1 MSAGRPI
8 YLDHHATTPA
18 DPRVVEAMLPYF
30 TEHFGNAASRQHALG
45 WKASEAVEHARH
57 QVARLLGARAKEI
70 VFTSGATE
78 ANALAIRGV
87 LGARRDKGAHV
98 VTVASEHKSVLDLC
112 QQLAGEGGRVTV
124 VEIERDGR
132 VDPARVAAAIGDD
145 TVLVSVMT
153 ANNEI
158 GVMHPLAEVSKVC
171 RARGVWLHTD
181 AVQAAGHV
189 PFDVEAL
196 GIDLA
201 SVTAH
206 KMYGPKGVGALY
218 VRREPKVAINPQA
231 VGGGQ
236 EQGLRAGTLNVPA
249 IVGFGAA
256 AAIARDGL
264 ASEGPRVAV
273 LRDRLRDQL
282 MRSLEGV
289 TVNGS
294 MSARLP
300 HNLHL
305 SFAGVDG
312 EALMTSLADDVAV
325 SSGSA
330 CASGSREPSHVM
342 RALGVTG
349 VQRWGALR
357 FGLGRGT
364 SSQDIDA
371 AVARVVDSVMRLRA
385 MSPVGMG
392 GPA

>member
-1 MSAGRPI
+1 MPATRPI
-8 YLDHHATTPA
+8 YLDHHATTPV
-18 DPRVVEAMLPYF
+18 DPRVVEQMLPFF
-30 TEHFGNAASRQHALG
+30 TEHFGNAASRQHRFG
-45 WKASEAVEHARH
+45 WKADEAVEHARH

-78 ANALAIRGV
+78 ANTLAIRGA
-87 LGARRDKGAHV
+87 LAARRDQGAHV
-98 VTVASEHKSVLDLC
+98 VTVATEHKAVLDVC
-112 QQLAGEGGRVTV
+112 QAVAAEGGRVTIV
-124 VEIERDGR
+124 PVERDGR
-132 VDPARVAAAIGDD
+132 VDPVRVAAALAPD

-158 GVMHPLAEVSKVC
+158 GVIHPVAEVATVC

-181 AVQAAGHV
+181 AVQAVGHV

-196 GIDLA
+196 GVDLA
-201 SVTAH
+201 SVSAH

-218 VRREPKVAINPQA
+218 VRRTPKVTLVPQT

-236 EQGLRAGTLNVPA
+236 EQGLRAGTLNVPG

-256 AAIARDGL
+256 AAIARDL
-264 ASEGPRVAV
+264 VATEGPRVAA
-273 LRDRLRDQL
+273 LRDRLLAGLTQAL
-282 MRSLEGV
+282 AAV

-294 MSARLP
+294 LTARLP
-300 HNLHL
+300 HNLHV

-312 EALMTSLADDVAV
+312 EALMTGLADDVAV

-342 RALGVTG
+342 TALGAGPVE
-349 VQRWGALR
+349 RWGALR

-364 SSQDIDA
+364 TAAEIDA
-371 AVARVVDSVMRLRA
+371 AVTHVAACVTRLRA
-385 MSPVGMG
+385 MSPVGVG
-392 GPA
+392 GSL

>member
-1 MSAGRPI
+1 MPATRPI
-8 YLDHHATTPA
+8 YLDHHATTPV
-18 DPRVVEAMLPYF
+18 DPRVVEQMLPYF
-30 TEHFGNAASRQHALG
+30 TDHFGNAASRQHAFG
-45 WKASEAVEHARH
+45 WKADEAVEHARH
-57 QVARLLGARAKEI
+57 QVARLIGARAKEI

-78 ANALAIRGV
+78 ANTLAIRGA
-87 LGARRDKGAHV
+87 LAARRERGAHV
-98 VTVASEHKSVLDLC
+98 VTVATEHKAVLDVC
-112 QQLAGEGGRVTV
+112 QAVAADGGRVTIV
-124 VEIERDGR
+124 PVERDGR
-132 VDPARVAAAIGDD
+132 VDPARVAAALASD

-158 GVMHPLAEVSKVC
+158 GVIHPVAEVSAVC

-196 GIDLA
+196 GVDLA
-201 SVTAH
+201 SFSAH

-218 VRREPKVAINPQA
+218 VRRTPKVTLVPQT

-236 EQGLRAGTLNVPA
+236 EHGLRAGTLNVPG

-256 AAIARDGL
+256 AALARDGM
-264 ASEGPRVAV
+264 AAEAPRVAA
-273 LRDRLRDQL
+273 LRDRLL
-282 MRSLEGV
+282 AGLTGALEAV

-294 MSARLP
+294 LSARLP
-300 HNLHL
+300 HNLHV

-312 EALMTSLADDVAV
+312 EALMTGLADDVAV

-342 RALGVTG
+342 TALGAGAVE
-349 VQRWGALR
+349 RWGALR

-364 SSQDIDA
+364 TAADIDA
-371 AVARVVDSVMRLRA
+371 AVTHVAACVTRLRA
-385 MSPVGMG
+385 MSPVAVG
-392 GPA
+392 GTR

>member
-1 MSAGRPI
+1 MSVGRPI

-87 LGARRDKGAHV
+87 LGARRDEGAHV

-112 QQLAGEGGRVTV
+112 QHLAGEGGRVTV

-218 VRREPKVAINPQA
+218 VRRAPKVTINPQA

-264 ASEGPRVAV
+264 ASEGPRVAT

>member
-1 MSAGRPI
+1 MPGTRPI
-8 YLDHHATTPA
+8 YLDHHATTPV
-18 DPRVVEAMLPYF
+18 DPRVVEQMLPYF
-30 TEHFGNAASRQHALG
+30 TEHFGNAASRQHAFG
-45 WKASEAVEHARH
+45 WKADDAVEQARH
-57 QVARLLGARAKEI
+57 QVARLVGARGKEI

-78 ANALAIRGV
+78 ANTLAIRGA
-87 LGARRDKGAHV
+87 LAARRGQGAHV
-98 VTVASEHKSVLDLC
+98 VTVATEHKAVLDTC
-112 QQLAGEGGRVTV
+112 QAVAAEGGRLTV
-124 VEIERDGR
+124 VPVERDGR
-132 VDPARVAAAIGDD
+132 VDPARVAAALAAD

-158 GVMHPLAEVSKVC
+158 GVIHPVAEISAMC

-189 PFDVEAL
+189 PVDVEAL
-196 GIDLA
+196 GVDLA
-201 SVTAH
+201 SFSAH

-218 VRREPKVAINPQA
+218 VRRVPKVALVPQT

-236 EQGLRAGTLNVPA
+236 EQGLRAGTLNVPG

-256 AAIARDGL
+256 AALAREIV
-264 ASEGPRVAV
+264 ASEGPRVAA
-273 LRDRLRDQL
+273 LRDQL
-282 MRSLEGV
+282 LAGLTQALAAV

-300 HNLHL
+300 HNLHV

-342 RALGVTG
+342 TALGAG
-349 VQRWGALR
+349 AAERWGALR

-364 SSQDIDA
+364 TAADIDA
-371 AVARVVDSVMRLRA
+371 AVEHVTAAVTHLRA
-385 MSPVGMG
+385 MSPVAVG
-392 GPA
+392 GGQ

>member
-218 VRREPKVAINPQA
+218 VRRAPKVTINPQA

>member
-1 MSAGRPI
+1 MPAARPI
-8 YLDHHATTPA
+8 YLDHQATTPV
-18 DPRVVEAMLPYF
+18 DPRVVDEMLPYF
-30 TEHFGNAASRQHALG
+30 SEHFGNAASRQHAFG
-45 WKASEAVEHARH
+45 WKADEAVERARH
-57 QVARLLGARAKEI
+57 QVARLLGARAKEVI
-70 VFTSGATE
+70 FTSGATE
-78 ANALAIRGV
+78 ASTLAIRGAV
-87 LGARRDKGAHV
+87 AARRDKGAHV
-98 VTVASEHKSVLDLC
+98 VTVATEHRAVLDTC
-112 QQLAGEGGRVTV
+112 EQLVHEGGRVTV
-124 VEIERDGR
+124 VAVERDGS
-132 VDPARVAAAIGDD
+132 VDPARVADAIAGD

-158 GVMHPLAEVSKVC
+158 GVIHPLAEVSKVC

-189 PFDVEAL
+189 AFDVEAL
-196 GIDLA
+196 GVDLA
-201 SVTAH
+201 SVSAH

-218 VRREPKVAINPQA
+218 VRRVPKVTVVAQV

-264 ASEGPRVAV
+264 AAEGPRVAA
-273 LRDRLRDQL
+273 LRDRLLERL
-282 MRSLEGV
+282 MNSLDGV

-300 HNLHL
+300 HNLHV

-342 RALGVTG
+342 KALGAVG
-349 VQRWGALR
+349 VERWGAVR

-364 SSQDIDA
+364 TADEIDA
-371 AVARVVDSVMRLRA
+371 AAAHLAESVTRLRA
-385 MSPVGMG
+385 MSPVGAG
-392 GPA
+392 GRA